1 MVMGIKVEVE
11 RSEELERV
19 VEDEEEVVE
28 LVKECEVVEEGNK
41 EEEEGEEEEGL
52 LNRTRTND
60 VASTQKNASKFFLR
74 INLL

>member
-1 MVMGIKVEVE
+1 MVMGMVVEAE

-28 LVKECEVVEEGNK
+28 LVKACEVV
-41 EEEEGEEEEGL
+41 EEEGL

-60 VASTQKNASKFFLR
+60 VAST
-74 INLL
+74 